1 MKTTTEELVA
11 FVAVVDAGSL
21 TGAAEQL
28 GQTPSGISR
37 ALGRLEQKLETTLL
51 NRTTRRIDLTEEGRI
66 FLDRARAILEAIEE
80 AEEQLAL
87 QRHRPAGRLRINAA
101 SPFML
106 HVVVPL
112 IDEFTARFPEIVLE
126 LNTSD
131 QIIDL
136 LEQRTDVAI
145 RIGTLQDSSLHARPI
160 GRSRLKVLAS
170 PSYLQK
176 HGTPQQVTD
185 LSGHRLLGFTQPQSL
200 NQWPLKQSQCASFEV
215 TLDIAASSGETL
227 RHLAISGRGIV
238 CLSDFMTHQDIAE
251 GRLVPILTEHTLETY
266 QSIHAVYYRNSQLS
280 ARIRCFLDFLA
291 ERYPLHR

>member
-87 QRHRPAGRLRINAA
+87 HRPAGRLRINAA

-215 TLDIAASSGETL
+215 TPDIAASSGETL